1 LKYEKE
7 VALNPSDIINQL
19 KEKNPKLEKLFIEI
33 LNIEYEFAHIPSLSA
48 HRNKEISERIIKV
61 IEREIDS

>member
-1 LKYEKE
+1 M
-7 VALNPSDIINQL
+7 
-19 KEKNPKLEKLFIEI
+19 EKLFIEI

>member
-1 LKYEKE
+1 
-7 VALNPSDIINQL
+7 LNPNEIIKQL
-19 KEKNPKLEKLFIEI
+19 NEKNPKLEKIFKEI
-33 LNIEYEFAHIPSLSA
+33 LTIEYEFAHIPLLDR